1 MPVRMLP
8 DQVINAKLAMFAFR
22 ENRKLD
28 ALAFRFEVF
37 AIRLPIALIHRYFDN
52 CFGGRVKL

>member
-1 MPVRMLP
+1 MLP
-8 DQVINAKLAMFAFR
+8 DQVIDAKLAMFAFR

-37 AIRLPIALIHRYFDN
+37 EIRDSIPLIFRDFDN